1 MSGKLFP
8 FFFSVKTLTSRQT
21 VISKFYFGRL
31 VHSGQ
36 GSTHIHQEDL
46 TFGTRTGTR
55 KGVEAHMFRVE
66 TPRELAN
73 WSRSLVQ
80 GAHDAA
86 TLIKEIN
93 CGKSFT
99 TNNWCYR
106 LRPLTTALALVPFY
120 VKNMTVIVHKNVQQ
134 GCDSTKPGGL
144 C

>member
-1 MSGKLFP
+1 MSGHS
-8 FFFSVKTLTSRQT
+8 SVSGHHLKIIFTYD
-21 VISKFYFGRL
+21 FCRL

-46 TFGTRTGTR
+46 IFGTRTGTR

-93 CGKSFT
+93 CGKSCT
-99 TNNWCYR
+99 AKNRCCGLWSVM
-106 LRPLTTALALVPFY
+106 TALALVPFC
-120 VKNMTVIVHKNVQQ
+120 VKNMTIIVHKNVQQ
-134 GCDSTKPGGL
+134 GCDSAKPGGPWWL
-144 C
+144 YFAF